1 MDLLPQTIKEER
13 PDNATISSSATNG
26 ASSTTIPTAST
37 SRFAIFCSAN
47 VLECLVS
54 GIIPAADSLLARR
67 VNDEFAANAVHRER
81 SRNSASWSG
90 GLLLAGFEDAGCD
103 YFAAN
108 SRFSSSSSTVQLSA
122 PFRVAIEDEEA
133 GIGKVGTN
141 W

>member
-103 YFAAN
+103 YFA
-108 SRFSSSSSTVQLSA
+108 
-122 PFRVAIEDEEA
+122 
-133 GIGKVGTN
+133 G
-141 W
+141 